1 MMTSCRIAITAVAFL
16 VMQPPAARAQA
27 FTAITSPLQVPLHWR
42 SVDNDP
48 NKPRKLGL
56 YATIG
61 GGTTPQLF
69 EFDTGGDGL
78 YASYATGTAAPWW
91 GGGYTPIAGG
101 TFSQIYDSGLTYT
114 GTAVTTSISLF
125 ASGTAASPLLTA
137 TDVVVGLTS
146 GMTQPGAGTLWPLPS
161 GTSPPPTNGAFFGDF
176 GMAPKQ
182 GQAGI
187 DSLVA
192 QLAYGAGVAAG
203 FRVHAASENPWVQFG
218 LAAGDLAVLPTTF
231 ALNAAIGSSAAGVP
245 YYQPLVVT
253 GSLDVQKDNA
263 PFAQP
268 TGLVFDTGAS
278 TTIHNSGTNVPFPA
292 HLTKDH
298 AGTEVVHNASF
309 AVSGSSLAPGGG
321 WQTIIQLTTGG
332 VTDVDKVAVQF
343 STLNPDYYLNT
354 GILPFTQHDVIF
366 NLTAGQLTLAPVPEP
381 SLATIAVAA
390 WIGIGVGARAINVR
404 SSSRG
409 RAAGVTTLPTPTPAS
424 GPHAPSVSA

>member
-1 MMTSCRIAITAVAFL
+1 MARPSLMRFL
-16 VMQPPAARAQA
+16 PFMALACAAWPALVCGQG
-27 FTAITSPLQVPLHWR
+27 FTTITSPLQVPLHWR
-42 SVDNDP
+42 SVDDDP
-48 NKPRKLGL
+48 TKPRKLGL

-146 GMTQPGAGTLWPLPS
+146 GMTQPGSGTLWPLPS

-231 ALNAAIGSSAAGVP
+231 ALNTAIGSSAAGVP

-309 AVSGSSLAPGGG
+309 TVSGSSLAPGGG

-366 NLTAGQLTLAPVPEP
+366 NLTAGQLTLAAVPEP
-381 SLATIAVAA
+381 ATLGLAATAGLVALG
-390 WIGIGVGARAINVR
+390 WTMLRR
-404 SSSRG
+404 MRE
-409 RAAGVTTLPTPTPAS
+409 
-424 GPHAPSVSA
+424 